1 MIELQEKEIKKLLAE
16 QQSLTELKRDV
27 TLLVEQL
34 RADQDLIKQTV
45 AKMQTWKSGNASDAF
60 KADMQE
66 YFETFSDKVNKLE
79 ATLSSIS
86 SQIFEIRLQISNL
99 QNIGPKF

>member
-1 MIELQEKEIKKLLAE
+1 MELQEKEIKKLLAE
-16 QQSLTELKRDV
+16 ERALSELKRDV
-27 TLLVEQL
+27 NSLVESL

-60 KADMQE
+60 KIAMQE
-66 YFETFSDKVNKLE
+66 YFETFSEKVNKLE
-79 ATLSSIS
+79 ATRSSVS

-99 QNIGPKF
+99 QNIGPKL